1 MKIERHYVEESTIE
15 LFAEEQGLVMEVHE
29 RGQDILKWR
38 HLDRF
43 YAIFKKVEEKDG
55 SVLRGIYGNGDTP
68 EEAITNYANRLS
80 EKWIVFDAMGPTR
93 RELKT
98 PRFVDNETTPKQQC
112 GEDCPYREDALK
124 WRKQQEAKKSY
135 MRKRRKK

>member
-1 MKIERHYVEESTIE
+1 
-15 LFAEEQGLVMEVHE
+15 MEVHE

-55 SVLRGIYGNGDTP
+55 NVLRGIYGNGDTP
-68 EEAITNYANRLS
+68 EEAITNYAKRLS
-80 EKWIVFDAMGPTR
+80 EKWIVFDATGPTR

-98 PRFVDNETTPKQQC
+98 PRFVDNETTPKQQFL
-112 GEDCPYREDALK
+112 GECKDFCPHEEDAEK
-124 WRKQQEAKKSY
+124 WRKQQEAKKAY